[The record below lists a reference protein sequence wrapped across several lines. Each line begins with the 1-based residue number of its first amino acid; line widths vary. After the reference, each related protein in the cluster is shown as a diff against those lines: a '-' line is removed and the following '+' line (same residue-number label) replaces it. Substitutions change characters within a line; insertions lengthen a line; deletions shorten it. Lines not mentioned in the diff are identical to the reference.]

1 MPCSPCCSGRPPA
14 GSRRRARGMAV
25 AVGQPGLL
33 HGAGRQP
40 ERAGTARH
48 GSRDD
53 GGRARLAGVGQPGR
67 RRPASPPGPPGGR
80 DARRAPRRDRG
91 GDLSAGDGGPGHGHA
106 RGRGGTGDLG
116 RRAGSGRHPG
126 RAGHGRELRAPARPA
141 RAGLLAAQRRAG
153 RGGAGM
159 IRPLWLGQTFAAVV
173 VALALFSI
181 GRLIVSRR
189 RGRPGELDGDGVH
202 ILMGVAMTGMFV
214 PRLAVLPIPAWE
226 MIFAAGAAWFGWRA
240 VQVRRPACR
249 GTGYLSVSGRCCR
262 YPLPHLVD
270 CAAMLYALWAV
281 PVLRSEARAPGGMSG
296 VAGAAGGTRLPALG
310 LVLALCICG
319 YVVWLGDRLPPTA
332 LARAAV
338 DAREPVSAG
347 PVSAAAA
354 AATGMA

>member
-1 MPCSPCCSGRPPA
+1 
-14 GSRRRARGMAV
+14 
-25 AVGQPGLL
+25 
-33 HGAGRQP
+33 
-40 ERAGTARH
+40 
-48 GSRDD
+48 
-53 GGRARLAGVGQPGR
+53 
-67 RRPASPPGPPGGR
+67 
-80 DARRAPRRDRG
+80 
-91 GDLSAGDGGPGHGHA
+91 
-106 RGRGGTGDLG
+106 
-116 RRAGSGRHPG
+116 
-126 RAGHGRELRAPARPA
+126 
-141 RAGLLAAQRRAG
+141 
-153 RGGAGM
+153 M
-159 IRPLWLGQTFAAVV
+159 IRPLWLGQAFAAVV
-173 VALALFSI
+173 VAVALFSI

-202 ILMGVAMTGMFV
+202 ILMGVAMTGMLV

-319 YVVWLGDRLPPTA
+319 YVVWLGDRLQPPAPVRTA
-332 LARAAV
+332 VAARPAG
-338 DAREPVSAG
+338 AG
-347 PVSAAAA
+347 PAQLGSSPGVPLAGRQLLAPRLAICCKIA
-354 AATGMA
+354 MGLAMGVMLIDLL